1 MPLDAICLR
10 GVVHELGD
18 QIVGLRIEKIQ
29 QPARDQVIFTLRG
42 SRKLLLNAG
51 ANQPRIHLT
60 ALERENPAAP
70 PMFCMLLRKHLS
82 GGTITALEQS
92 GLDRVVTL
100 TVRGTDELGIVCEK
114 RVVLECMGRNANLIL
129 LDADGRIID
138 CLRRVDMEMSQW
150 RQVLPGLFYLL
161 PPAPE
166 KQDPLAVD
174 ASGFSALLAQA
185 NEEKQVDQWLLDTF
199 FGLSP
204 LVCRELAFQGCGS
217 TDQRLLFLDAAGR
230 QNLEEAFF
238 HWQSAVKEN
247 RFIPF
252 LLTREQKPFDFSYLP
267 ILQYGA
273 AAEGE
278 GFDTFSELLD
288 TFYET
293 RERQER
299 IRQKGHDLLK
309 AASTAR
315 DRVARKLSVQEKELA
330 ETQNREQLRLRGE
343 LITANLYRMERG
355 QRLLRTEDYYQEG
368 APMVEIPLDPLLT
381 PQQNAARYFKQ
392 YNKAKTAAHVLR
404 EQIQRGQ
411 VELDYLDSILDELS
425 RAELEQDFNDV
436 RAELQAG
443 GYLKNLGG
451 SRREPKRGLSK
462 PRQFRSSSGLKILVG
477 RSNTQN
483 DRLTRD
489 AFKWDIWFHTQ
500 KIHGSHVILCTEG
513 ETPDQQSMTEA
524 AILAAY
530 FSQGRD
536 SSQVAVDYTP
546 VKNVKKPAGA
556 RPGMVVYTPYQ
567 TAYVTPDE
575 TVVRALSADAAGKPR
590 KN

>member
-1 MPLDAICLR
+1 
-10 GVVHELGD
+10 
-18 QIVGLRIEKIQ
+18 
-29 QPARDQVIFTLRG
+29 
-42 SRKLLLNAG
+42 
-51 ANQPRIHLT
+51 
-60 ALERENPAAP
+60 
-70 PMFCMLLRKHLS
+70 
-82 GGTITALEQS
+82 
-92 GLDRVVTL
+92 
-100 TVRGTDELGIVCEK
+100 
-114 RVVLECMGRNANLIL
+114 
-129 LDADGRIID
+129 
-138 CLRRVDMEMSQW
+138 
-150 RQVLPGLFYLL
+150 
-161 PPAPE
+161 
-166 KQDPLAVD
+166 
-174 ASGFSALLAQA
+174 
-185 NEEKQVDQWLLDTF
+185 
-199 FGLSP
+199 
-204 LVCRELAFQGCGS
+204 
-217 TDQRLLFLDAAGR
+217 
-230 QNLEEAFF
+230 
-238 HWQSAVKEN
+238 
-247 RFIPF
+247 
-252 LLTREQKPFDFSYLP
+252 
-267 ILQYGA
+267 
-273 AAEGE
+273 
-278 GFDTFSELLD
+278 
-288 TFYET
+288 
-293 RERQER
+293 
-299 IRQKGHDLLK
+299 
-309 AASTAR
+309 
-315 DRVARKLSVQEKELA
+315 
-330 ETQNREQLRLRGE
+330 
-343 LITANLYRMERG
+343 
-355 QRLLRTEDYYQEG
+355 
-368 APMVEIPLDPLLT
+368 MVEIPLDPLLT

-524 AILAAY
+524 AVLAAY

-536 SSQVAVDYTP
+536 STQVAVDYTP